1 MKENKKVYVRATYL
15 GDQLSSINIICDL
28 VSFSFVDDVEY
39 YTNSDKYI
47 TQYDNDKFIAKM
59 IESKVNYELFICNF
73 NEIINYLH

>member
-1 MKENKKVYVRATYL
+1 MTENKKAYVRVTYL
-15 GDQLSSINIICDL
+15 GDKLSSINIICDL

-59 IESKVNYELFICNF
+59 IESKVTYELFICNY
-73 NEIINYLH
+73 NEISNYLH

>member
-15 GDQLSSINIICDL
+15 GDKLSSINIICDL
-28 VSFSFVDDVEY
+28 VAFSFVDDVEY

-59 IESKVNYELFICNF
+59 IESKVNYELFICNY
-73 NEIINYLH
+73 NEISDYLH